1 MPMEVDVFVLGQK
14 NYKIQQA
21 IVDNNAAGTRRMKQ
35 MT

>member
-1 MPMEVDVFVLGQK
+1 MPVEVDVFVLGEK

-21 IVDNNAAGTRRMKQ
+21 TVDNNPAGTRRMKQ